1 VAAVLAAQPA
11 PQRAGLVVQYA
22 DGTVETHCVRFSEPQ
37 ISGLALLERA
47 EVPMITQ
54 GSPLG
59 TAVCKI
65 GPDGCDFPSE
75 PCFCAQD
82 GMRAVYWSLHIREGD
97 AWTYA
102 NRGAADVAV
111 TDGTIHGWA
120 WGTGDSSVGAQPPL
134 LDLATICGP
143 VAEAPTAMPAAT
155 RPPAPAPATPP
166 APTAE
171 PLAAPA
177 ESAPGAP
184 ALLWVALLL
193 IAALATGLATVR
205 RRR

>member
-1 VAAVLAAQPA
+1 
-11 PQRAGLVVQYA
+11 
-22 DGTVETHCVRFSEPQ
+22 
-37 ISGLALLERA
+37 
-47 EVPMITQ
+47 
-54 GSPLG
+54 
-59 TAVCKI
+59 
-65 GPDGCDFPSE
+65 
-75 PCFCAQD
+75 
-82 GMRAVYWSLHIREGD
+82 MRAVYWSLHVREGD

-134 LDLATICGP
+134 LDLETICGP
-143 VAEAPTAMPAAT
+143 VAQAPTAMPAAT
-155 RPPAPAPATPP
+155 LTPARAPTAPS

-184 ALLWVALLL
+184 AMLWVALLL
-193 IAALATGLATVR
+193 IAALATGLAVVR